1 MNKFVLSVIDRIL
14 CPVVMVFIGDIIS
27 LSEVKKRRYN
37 NDKKYTIKI
46 QSWEAGVFL
55 YDQARDREGL
65 LQSKLAGILA
75 VLSILVGLFSLSVV
89 ISTHSPCLIQYSSL
103 VLVFFGIISAIGP
116 LSISTVKVPD
126 LDDFS
131 TPSSL
136 DTKTKEEFKVA
147 IIDME
152 CRSDFK
158 ADCVQ
163 TSLVVIFIS
172 ITLYIL
178 DFLFFKPFFLH
189 NLLLS
194 I

>member
-1 MNKFVLSVIDRIL
+1 MNKLLFWVFDRIL
-14 CPVVMVFIGDIIS
+14 LLVIMVFVGDIKS
-27 LSEVKKRRYN
+27 LCEVKKRRSK
-37 NDKKYTIKI
+37 NDEKHIIKI
-46 QSWEAGVFL
+46 LSWEAGVFL
-55 YDQARDREGL
+55 YNQARDREGF

-75 VLSILVGLFSLSVV
+75 VLSILVGLFSLSGV
-89 ISTHSPCLIQYSSL
+89 ISTHSPCLIQYSCL

-116 LSISTVKVPD
+116 LSISTVKVPN

-131 TPSSL
+131 TPSSF
-136 DTKTKEEFKVA
+136 DTKTEKEFKDA

-158 ADCVQ
+158 ADCIQ

-178 DFLFFKPFFLH
+178 GFLFF
-189 NLLLS
+189 
-194 I
+194 